1 MRQLAGADGHHISVE
16 TPTQPQHTLKCMIL
30 DPASAHEPVTF
41 ERLRTWA
48 AAALPQVAPFRW
60 QLAPPPMGLGHP
72 FWVDRPELDV
82 DYHVRVTRV
91 AAPGGREELAAVL
104 GQLLGGE
111 LLDRSRPL
119 WQLWLVEGLAESRV
133 ALVWKVHHSLAD
145 GVASVRMFS
154 AVLQHGPDE
163 RPVVPEAAPSPD
175 PDPTRRRLF
184 LRMVRSVV
192 PNAAH
197 LPALVNRSLRATRIG
212 RERRREG
219 LEGPAR
225 AFASPATRFNRTF
238 TAHRSCAWASLAM
251 SDLKTVRAAF
261 GCTVNDVLVAVCS
274 GAIRSYLE
282 RSRELPRT
290 SLSASIPVS
299 VRQEHELDDYGNRL
313 TTWFVT
319 LATDVADPVERLRA
333 NRAATR
339 AARASH
345 AARHSETL
353 VEEWMDYKGLW
364 RRWIA
369 FGTTAAGL
377 ARRPSFNTIVSNVRG
392 PEPLWFDGAP
402 VVEILSVGE
411 LAMGLGLNLTGWSY
425 RDRIAVGVAACP
437 EHVPDLWDLVDGL
450 PVALAELVEAA
461 RVAVAS
467 LTEV

>member
-30 DPASAHEPVTF
+30 DPRSAHEPVTF
-41 ERLRTWA
+41 ERLRAWA
-48 AAALPQVAPFRW
+48 PAVLPHVPPFRW

-72 FWVDRPELDV
+72 FWIDRPELDV

-91 AAPGGREELAAVL
+91 AAPGGRAELATVL

-119 WQLWLVEGLAESRV
+119 WQLWLVEGLADSRV

-145 GVASVRMFS
+145 GIASVRMFS
-154 AVLQHGPDE
+154 AVLQHGPEE
-163 RPVVPEAAPSPD
+163 RPVVSETPPTTD
-175 PDPTRRRLF
+175 PDPTRRRLIT
-184 LRMVRSVV
+184 RTVRSFA
-192 PNAAH
+192 PNVTH
-197 LPALVNRSLRATRIG
+197 LPALVNRSLRATKIG
-212 RERRREG
+212 RTRRRQG
-219 LEGPAR
+219 IEGPAK
-225 AFASPATRFNRTF
+225 AFDSPPTRFNRAF
-238 TAHRSCAWASLAM
+238 TAHRTCAWASLELN
-251 SDLKTVRAAF
+251 DLKTVRAAF
-261 GCTVNDVLVAVCS
+261 GCTVNDVLVSVCS
-274 GAIRSYLE
+274 GAIRAYLE
-282 RSRELPRT
+282 RHDELPHA

-299 VRQEHELDDYGNRL
+299 ARQEHELGDYGNRL
-313 TTWFVT
+313 TNWFVT
-319 LATDVADPVERLRA
+319 LATDVADPVERLGVI
-333 NRAATR
+333 RAATR

-345 AARHSETL
+345 EARHSETL
-353 VEEWMDYKGLW
+353 VEEWMDYKVLW

-369 FGTTAAGL
+369 FGNTAAGF
-377 ARRPSFNTIVSNVRG
+377 ARRPTFNTIVSNVRG

-402 VVEILSVGE
+402 VVEIISVGE

-461 RVAVAS
+461 QVTPAS
-467 LTEV
+467 LTET

>member
-30 DPASAHEPVTF
+30 DPTSAHEPVTF

-48 AAALPQVAPFRW
+48 VAVLPHVPPFRSL
-60 QLAPPPMGLGHP
+60 LAPPPLGLGHP
-72 FWVDRPELDV
+72 FWIDRPELDV

-91 AAPGGREELAAVL
+91 AAPGGREELATVL

-119 WQLWLVEGLAESRV
+119 WQLWLVEGLSDSRV

-145 GVASVRMFS
+145 GIASVHMFS

-163 RPVVPEAAPSPD
+163 RPIVPDTRPSTD
-175 PDPTRRRLF
+175 PDPTRRRL
-184 LRMVRSVV
+184 LRRTVRSFV
-192 PNAAH
+192 PNVTH
-197 LPALVNRSLRATRIG
+197 LPALVNRSFRATRIG
-212 RERRREG
+212 RTRRRRG
-219 LEGPAR
+219 IEGPAK
-225 AFASPATRFNRTF
+225 AFDSPTTRFNRTF
-238 TAHRSCAWASLAM
+238 TAHRTCAWSSLALD
-251 SDLKTVRAAF
+251 DLKTVRAAF
-261 GCTVNDVLVAVCS
+261 GCTVNDVLVSVCS
-274 GAIRSYLE
+274 GAIRAYLE
-282 RSRELPRT
+282 RHGELPRT

-313 TTWFVT
+313 TNWFVT
-319 LATDVADPVERLRA
+319 LATDIAAPVERLGVI
-333 NRAATR
+333 RAATR

-345 AARHSETL
+345 EARQSETL
-353 VEEWMDYKGLW
+353 VEEWMGYRVLW

-369 FGTTAAGL
+369 FGNTAASF
-377 ARRPSFNTIVSNVRG
+377 ARRPTFNIIVSNVRG

-402 VVEILSVGE
+402 VIEIVSVGE

-425 RDRIAVGVAACP
+425 HDRVAVGVAACP

-450 PVALAELVEAA
+450 SVALAELLEAA
-461 RVAVAS
+461 RINPAS
-467 LTEV
+467 LAET